1 MDENKKSNIL
11 KTVVISVAI
20 SVIISVGICSLLKK
34 SAFNNISLSNF
45 KIESF
50 NMETEKTT
58 FTYSEDSISY
68 DGSGKISC
76 TDTKNDYL
84 VLLEEINKTTNKTTY
99 DYIIVHNGN
108 GEFGTYDS
116 SYLGAKEKPQYEF
129 NIIGF
134 QIFNK

>member
-11 KTVVISVAI
+11 KKIVISVAI

>member
-1 MDENKKSNIL
+1 
-11 KTVVISVAI
+11 
-20 SVIISVGICSLLKK
+20 
-34 SAFNNISLSNF
+34 
-45 KIESF
+45 
-50 NMETEKTT
+50 METEKTT